1 MVSVRGHWATRASL
15 PLPRG
20 RSKAALNPSR
30 GHGRPQRRR
39 GRQPRRGQG
48 CVPGGAGRAGANR
61 TARAPASE
69 LLKLVAN
76 LDARANPTIA
86 IPHQLSPAP
95 IAVRRG
101 IDWRWRNINWS
112 GGIVIAW
119 GRRPN
124 NRLGSETSEQTSRK
138 CSAFGLSV
146 GWYGRADHERA
157 DRQNGRSIHVRLP
170 LGWSTTYA

>member
-1 MVSVRGHWATRASL
+1 MTQRVLRVAQARAIRTTPSGSVADSL
-15 PLPRG
+15 DEA
-20 RSKAALNPSR
+20 KAAFRAAWDAQGKSSP
-30 GHGRPQRRR
+30 PARRR
-39 GRQPRRGQG
+39 
-48 CVPGGAGRAGANR
+48 
-61 TARAPASE
+61 SE
-69 LLKLVAN
+69 LLNLVAN

-95 IAVRRG
+95 VAVRRG

-112 GGIVIAW
+112 GGVVITR

-124 NRLGSETSEQTSRK
+124 NRPGSETTNHASRN

-146 GWYGRADHERA
+146 GWYRRADDERA
-157 DRQNGRSIHVRLP
+157 DRQNDRSIHVRLH

>member
-1 MVSVRGHWATRASL
+1 MHGRNGGVADTLDEAKAGAFRAEWGAQGQIEPLARASVRIA
-15 PLPRG
+15 
-20 RSKAALNPSR
+20 
-30 GHGRPQRRR
+30 
-39 GRQPRRGQG
+39 
-48 CVPGGAGRAGANR
+48 
-61 TARAPASE
+61 E
-69 LLKLVAN
+69 LVAN

-112 GGIVIAW
+112 GGVVIARR
-119 GRRPN
+119 RRPN
-124 NRLGSETSEQTSRK
+124 NRPGSETSEQTSRK

-157 DRQNGRSIHVRLP
+157 DRQNGRSIHVRLH

>member
-1 MVSVRGHWATRASL
+1 MADSL
-15 PLPRG
+15 DEV
-20 RSKAALNPSR
+20 KAAFRAAWDVQGQIEP
-30 GHGRPQRRR
+30 PARRR
-39 GRQPRRGQG
+39 
-48 CVPGGAGRAGANR
+48 
-61 TARAPASE
+61 SE

-112 GGIVIAW
+112 RGVVIAR

-124 NRLGSETSEQTSRK
+124 NRPGSETSEETSRK

-146 GWYGRADHERA
+146 GWYRRADDERA
-157 DRQNGRSIHVRLP
+157 DRQNGRSIHVRLH